1 MAKVSRAAYL
11 FAERVVQRSEV
22 TNDLGDVFRLVSQVA
37 HCERRDDDGGGSH
50 RHRRCLDGQ
59 TAMTPQQ
66 EKAICAAVRRF
77 LAETLPEQRVKF
89 LLRVYGIT
97 AEDTVTIIGDEE

>member
-1 MAKVSRAAYL
+1 
-11 FAERVVQRSEV
+11 
-22 TNDLGDVFRLVSQVA
+22 
-37 HCERRDDDGGGSH
+37 
-50 RHRRCLDGQ
+50 
-59 TAMTPQQ
+59 MTPQQ